1 MKKTTSVFMAAAMA
15 VVMVFPL
22 ALRAEYTDYYL
33 IGSDVG
39 NNCPLDGTG
48 TPKGW
53 AASADGTTQVSKGAT
68 DPDGIYHVNGKDGG
82 RVGNT
87 SGSNSKPGVIRG
99 ALAKPSANYTF
110 EGHQL
115 VFDGFCPSVQIRQ
128 DTGKT
133 VTFGN
138 VRVVSGVNGEF
149 RNGRGN
155 ITPIVDCLF
164 TNCWCG
170 GGNGPVGAVIRA
182 LGANCLVD
190 RCILLDSHYVH
201 DAATVTRAALYVNNG
216 IVRNTVVAR
225 SRLTGEGG
233 ILAAGSAK
241 VQNCT
246 VVDNVSELTGY
257 VAGIK
262 VEGSATV
269 KNTILWNNVNAADN
283 ARAEMGGDASRFD
296 HCFTEDP
303 GLVGKRGREFQIRS
317 NSPCR
322 GAGVVESWMTGA
334 LDLYRQPRIDNPN
347 RSVDI
352 GAAEC
357 QRTDGTMLIMR

>member
-1 MKKTTSVFMAAAMA
+1 MGGVGWVVDFMAEIIAKAGERSKEFQNT
-15 VVMVFPL
+15 V
-22 ALRAEYTDYYL
+22 R
-33 IGSDVG
+33 
-39 NNCPLDGTG
+39 
-48 TPKGW
+48 KGW

-110 EGHQL
+110 DGPQL

-170 GGNGPVGAVIRA
+170 GGNGPVGAVIR
-182 LGANCLVD
+182 D
-190 RCILLDSHYVH
+190 
-201 DAATVTRAALYVNNG
+201 
-216 IVRNTVVAR
+216 
-225 SRLTGEGG
+225 
-233 ILAAGSAK
+233 
-241 VQNCT
+241 
-246 VVDNVSELTGY
+246 
-257 VAGIK
+257 
-262 VEGSATV
+262 
-269 KNTILWNNVNAADN
+269 
-283 ARAEMGGDASRFD
+283 
-296 HCFTEDP
+296 
-303 GLVGKRGREFQIRS
+303 
-317 NSPCR
+317 
-322 GAGVVESWMTGA
+322 AGVTESWMTGA
-334 LDLYRQPRIDNPN
+334 LDLYRQPRIDNPKH
-347 RSVDI
+347 SVDI

-357 QRTDGTMLIMR
+357 QKTEGMVLIMR